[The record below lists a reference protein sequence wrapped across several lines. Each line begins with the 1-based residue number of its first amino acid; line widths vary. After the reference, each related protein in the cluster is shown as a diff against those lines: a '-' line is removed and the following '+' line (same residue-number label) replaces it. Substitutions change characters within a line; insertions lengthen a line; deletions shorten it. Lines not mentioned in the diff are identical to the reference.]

1 MMLLFIC
8 GPFSGA
14 RRRRSVFTCGYPP
27 SGGCFDDGHC
37 CGQRLIRRW
46 DADSGGCGG
55 AGGVQSP
62 GHLDVQGRRG
72 ARGLRRDDPGGA
84 DDCGAALPGNEYRP
98 SGAGSAALQRQVAGV
113 EGVGDLMVPSTL
125 VARLRRQ
132 LHRQLYGHCDPRHT
146 FFAYLSA
153 FFALVP
159 RLTCTFNVPGRP
171 GSASQ
176 GPTHGCAVT
185 GTVWHS
191 RTLGSILEL

>member
-1 MMLLFIC
+1 MLLFIC

-84 DDCGAALPGNEYRP
+84 DDCGAALPSNEYRP

-113 EGVGDLMVPSTL
+113 EGVGDEWPHPGDPRRRRLL
-125 VARLRRQ
+125 VGGLSVGDQPPGARLYRALIARCRR
-132 LHRQLYGHCDPRHT
+132 RCGYPRRR
-146 FFAYLSA
+146 YRCGRGRSE
-153 FFALVP
+153 P
-159 RLTCTFNVPGRP
+159 RRGRR
-171 GSASQ
+171 G
-176 GPTHGCAVT
+176 
-185 GTVWHS
+185 
-191 RTLGSILEL
+191 RRR